1 MTIPSYAMELASTA
15 RVFIA
20 SSIGSSMGAKK
31 SPNRSPSLISPTG
44 IIKLMTHAM
53 MGAALGLAF
62 TLALIL
68 ANPAVAELL
77 NHGGRAAAFVFVG
90 TMVTTFA
97 IGAALTGVVFILNE
111 DKES

>member
-1 MTIPSYAMELASTA
+1 M
-15 RVFIA
+15 R
-20 SSIGSSMGAKK
+20 AKK
-31 SPNRSPSLISPTG
+31 SPNRSPERSSGLISPAG
-44 IIKLMTHAM
+44 VIKLMTHAM

-77 NHGGRAAAFVFVG
+77 NHGGRAAAYVFVA

-97 IGAALTGVVFILNE
+97 IGAVLTGVVFILNE
-111 DKES
+111 DKDS

>member
-1 MTIPSYAMELASTA
+1 M
-15 RVFIA
+15 R
-20 SSIGSSMGAKK
+20 AKK
-31 SPNRSPSLISPTG
+31 SPNRSPSLISATG

-53 MGAALGLAF
+53 MGAALGLVF

-77 NHGGRAAAFVFVG
+77 NHGGSAAAFVLVG

-97 IGAALTGVVFILNE
+97 IGAALTGVVFLLNE

>member
-1 MTIPSYAMELASTA
+1 M
-15 RVFIA
+15 R
-20 SSIGSSMGAKK
+20 AKK

-44 IIKLMTHAM
+44 VIKLMTHAM
-53 MGAALGLAF
+53 MGAALGLVF

-77 NHGGRAAAFVFVG
+77 NHGGRAAGFVLVA

-97 IGAALTGVVFILNE
+97 IGASLTGVVFILNE
-111 DKES
+111 DKDS

>member
-1 MTIPSYAMELASTA
+1 M
-15 RVFIA
+15 R
-20 SSIGSSMGAKK
+20 AKK
-31 SPNRSPSLISPTG
+31 SPNRVPSLLSATG
-44 IIKLMTHAM
+44 VIKLMTHAM

-77 NHGGRAAAFVFVG
+77 NHGTSAAVFVFVV
-90 TMVTTFA
+90 TIMTTFA

-111 DKES
+111 DEES

>member
-1 MTIPSYAMELASTA
+1 M
-15 RVFIA
+15 RV
-20 SSIGSSMGAKK
+20 KK
-31 SPNRSPSLISPTG
+31 SPKGSPSLISPTG
-44 IIKLMTHAM
+44 VIKLMTHAM

-77 NHGGRAAAFVFVG
+77 NHGGRAAAFVFAA

-97 IGAALTGVVFILNE
+97 IGASLTGVVFILNE
-111 DKES
+111 DKDARGGR